1 MVKKINENT
10 DIKEKLC
17 DSLSIYNCC
26 ETDIEIRCKD
36 SDKLLNQFIKAMLK
50 QIRGN
55 EDKIDLS
62 SMNKFYKSSYFK
74 KKKIII
80 QFVMNQIIKK

>member
-1 MVKKINENT
+1 
-10 DIKEKLC
+10 
-17 DSLSIYNCC
+17 
-26 ETDIEIRCKD
+26 
-36 SDKLLNQFIKAMLK
+36 MLK